1 MDRQETIIRV
11 SFHEAPLAHQ
21 PQRRDFYFGCLSAIY
36 EVFTPEQVGCKVQN
50 LWNANIRVGSP
61 YVNRLCVISREPFVR
76 KTREKPLAQAKSS
89 GNKLLNGSGKVR
101 SR

>member
-50 LWNANIRVGSP
+50 LWNTNIRVGSP

-76 KTREKPLAQAKSS
+76 KTREKP
-89 GNKLLNGSGKVR
+89 
-101 SR
+101 SRQRKKFGQ

>member
-36 EVFTPEQVGCKVQN
+36 DLFTPEQVGCRVAT
-50 LWNANIRVGSP
+50 LWNADIRVGKP
-61 YVNRLCVISREPFVR
+61 YANRLCVISREPFTR
-76 KTREKPLAQAKSS
+76 KTREKPSRTTKKS
-89 GNKLLNGSGKVR
+89 GQ
-101 SR
+101 